1 LTGEELKLN
10 QRERYAHCG
19 GAIFL
24 TSLPVLFLT
33 AISPCAAR
41 AQSTAVLTG
50 QYNVNRTGANLAETT
65 LTPSNVSPAT
75 FGLLFSQPVDA
86 DIFAQPLYVPSLTI
100 NGAVHNVVFVATLN
114 NSVYAFDAHTSQLAL
129 GHAALGTPV
138 PIGTTTQP
146 TVGILSTPVIDLN
159 LKLIFVVTF
168 TYESKTPVYRL
179 HALNLH
185 TGVEITNIVVRGAV
199 AGTGDDSQATDCVS
213 WNGGTVPPPCI
224 PFVAH
229 EQFQRPALL
238 EGALGSI
245 IYLGFGNLNGQE
257 LTEPYHGWLI
267 GYEYSAG
274 AFTQV
279 MIFDTTQ
286 NATQTGPACTGPNPA
301 SNQCGHGAGIWMS
314 GRGPALDSTGIYT
327 ATANGG
333 YGGAGTGNWGE
344 SVLRLNGSGAVV
356 DSFTSSNYAVLN
368 RDDLDL
374 CEGGVILF
382 TSTNVTAP
390 NLVLVAG
397 KSGLV
402 IVMNRTSLG
411 GLSSGNAGALQ
422 AFTGTTLGCGT
433 GPGLAGCYEI
443 HSQALWNR
451 TSGNS
456 PYYIWA
462 WGDVLREWDFI
473 PLTNSF
479 QANPNQG
486 KLAAVNFPGGGLSLS
501 ANGNS
506 DGIVWAIVPTTASNS
521 QVQGTLYAFSAANVG
536 TQLWAS
542 TDYWFPTKFSIPTI
556 VNGKVYVPTSTIS
569 TASPAYTPA
578 LRVYGLCGTCAQSA
592 PLSQSPKSPQLP

>member
-1 LTGEELKLN
+1 MN
-10 QRERYAHCG
+10 QRQRYAHCG
-19 GAIFL
+19 VAIFL
-24 TSLPVLFLT
+24 TSLPVLFVT

-86 DIFAQPLYVPSLTI
+86 DIFAQPLYVPGLTI
-100 NGAVHNVVFVATLN
+100 NGTVHNVAFVVTMK
-114 NSVYAFDAHTSQLAL
+114 NSVYAFDADTSQPAL
-129 GHAALGTPV
+129 WQASLGTPV
-138 PIGTTTQP
+138 RIGTRTEP
-146 TVGILSTPVIDLN
+146 TDGILSTPVIDLN
-159 LKLIFVVTF
+159 LKVIFLVTF
-168 TYESKTPVYRL
+168 TSESGTAVYRL
-179 HALNLH
+179 HALNLL
-185 TGVEITNIVVRGAV
+185 TGVEITNIVVQGAV
-199 AGTGDDSQATDCVS
+199 AGTGDDSQATACTS
-213 WNGGTVPPPCI
+213 GNGGTVPPPCI
-224 PFVAH
+224 PFKAH

-238 EGALGSI
+238 EGALSST
-245 IYLGFGNLNGQE
+245 IYLGFGNLNGKE
-257 LTEPYHGWLI
+257 ITTPYHGWLI
-267 GYEYSAG
+267 GYQYSAG

-279 MIFDTTQ
+279 MIFITTQ
-286 NATQTGPACTGPNPA
+286 NATQTGPACTGDNPA

-333 YGGAGTGNWGE
+333 YGGASTGNWGE
-344 SVLRLNGSGAVV
+344 SVLRLNGSGAVE
-356 DSFTSSNYAVLN
+356 DSFTSFNYRVLN

-382 TSTNVTAP
+382 TSTNVTVP
-390 NLVLVAG
+390 NLALVGG

-402 IVMNRTSLG
+402 IVMNRASLG
-411 GLSSGNAGALQ
+411 GLSSRRNAGALQ
-422 AFTGTTLGCGT
+422 TFTGTTLGCGT

-456 PYYIWA
+456 AYYIWA
-462 WGDVLREWDFI
+462 WGDVLREWDFN
-473 PLTNSF
+473 PQTNRF
-479 QANPNQG
+479 RANPNQG
-486 KLAAVNFPGGGLSLS
+486 TLAAVNYPGGGLSLS

-506 DGIVWAIVPTTASNS
+506 DGIVWAIVPTTAPNS
-521 QVQGTLYAFSAANVG
+521 QVQGTLYAFRAANVG

-556 VNGKVYVPTSTIS
+556 ANGKVYVPTSTLA

-578 LRVYGLCGTCAQSA
+578 LRVYGLCGTCAQPA
-592 PLSQSPKSPQLP
+592 PLSPSPKSPQLR

>member
-1 LTGEELKLN
+1 MESYARCGVAICLTFIL
-10 QRERYAHCG
+10 Q
-19 GAIFL
+19 
-24 TSLPVLFLT
+24 
-33 AISPCAAR
+33 CAAW
-41 AQSTAVLTG
+41 AQSSTAVLMG
-50 QYNVNRTGANLAETT
+50 QYNNSRTGANLSETT
-65 LTPSNVSPAT
+65 LTPSNVTAGT
-75 FGLLFSQPVDA
+75 FGLLFMQPVDA
-86 DIFAQPLYVPSLTI
+86 NIFAQPLYVPGLTI
-100 NGAVHNVVFVATLN
+100 NGTVHNTAFVVTLN
-114 NSVYAFDAHTSQLAL
+114 NSVYAFDADTSQAALWHTS
-129 GHAALGTPV
+129 LGTPV
-138 PIGTTTQP
+138 PIGTATQP
-146 TVGILSTPVIDLN
+146 TVGILNTPVIDLN
-159 LKLIFVVTF
+159 LKVIFVVTF
-168 TYESKTPVYRL
+168 TSESNTPVYRL
-179 HALNLH
+179 HALNLQ
-185 TGVEITNIVVRGAV
+185 TGVEITNIMVRGAV

-213 WNGGTVPPPCI
+213 WNGGTVAPPCI
-224 PFVAH
+224 PFVAR

-238 EGALGSI
+238 EGGGSST
-245 IYLGFGNLNGQE
+245 IYLAFGNLNGQE
-257 LTEPYHGWLI
+257 ITTPYHGWLM

-279 MIFDTTQ
+279 MIFNTTQ
-286 NATQTGPACTGPNPA
+286 NATQTGPACTGENPA

-314 GRGPALDSTGIYT
+314 GRGPALDPTGIYT

-344 SVLRLNGSGAVV
+344 SILRLNGSGAVV
-356 DSFTSSNYAVLN
+356 DSFTSSNYGVLN

-382 TSTNVTAP
+382 TSTNATVP
-390 NLVLVAG
+390 NLALVGG

-402 IVMNRTSLG
+402 IVMNRASLG
-411 GLSSGNAGALQ
+411 GLSSGNTGALQ
-422 AFTGTTLGCGT
+422 TFTGTTLGCGT

-456 PYYIWA
+456 AYYIWA
-462 WGDVLREWDFI
+462 WGDVLRQWDFN
-473 PLTNSF
+473 PTTNHF

-486 KLAAVNFPGGGLSLS
+486 TLAAVNFPGGGLSLS
-501 ANGNS
+501 ANGNG

-521 QVQGTLYAFSAANVG
+521 QVQGTLYAFSAANIG

-578 LRVYGLCGTCAQSA
+578 LRVYGLCANCPQAS
-592 PLSQSPKSPQLP
+592 PLTAGPELSDAKK